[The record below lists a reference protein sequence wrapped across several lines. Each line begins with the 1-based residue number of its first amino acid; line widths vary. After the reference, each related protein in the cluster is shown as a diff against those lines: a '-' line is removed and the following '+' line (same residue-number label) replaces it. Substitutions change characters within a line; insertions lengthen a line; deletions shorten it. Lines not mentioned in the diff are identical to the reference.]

1 MDGVFPL
8 FHSAWGFGI
17 ALPLL
22 AVTLVVFLF
31 LMLLSCIPFVYIPRP
46 QIAGGAVALMLYL
59 LLGLLPLPTFIP
71 ILFVPLLVF
80 AFIRWKNWTLWDDI
94 FQTPRRYYAIA
105 NDRGAN
111 DSDNQTRLGVRTHKE
126 RVSAY
131 GAQRTTLILSPIIV
145 SSVFTPVTQGVA
157 MKQELHPVPE
167 VLSHDGIFLGK
178 DDTGRNCYLDP
189 SQLFGGIAIN
199 GEAGSG

>member
-1 MDGVFPL
+1 M
-8 FHSAWGFGI
+8 
-17 ALPLL
+17 
-22 AVTLVVFLF
+22 TLVVFLF

-111 DSDNQTRLGVRTHKE
+111 ESDNQTRLGVRLI
-126 RVSAY
+126 RSAC
-131 GAQRTTLILSPIIV
+131 RLMV
-145 SSVFTPVTQGVA
+145 RN
-157 MKQELHPVPE
+157 VP
-167 VLSHDGIFLGK
+167 
-178 DDTGRNCYLDP
+178 R
-189 SQLFGGIAIN
+189 
-199 GEAGSG
+199 